1 MAHQSEKAKAF
12 VTTYS
17 PSPEIK
23 DPVDTSPSDL
33 QPPGVDED
41 DEPQSLEEAL
51 MMQVQRAQFSGKTI
65 VFQTI
70 VIGSIP
76 IARFGIDPYA
86 DTLCRLDG
94 GIDHNN

>member
-51 MMQVQRAQFSGKTI
+51 MM
-65 VFQTI
+65 
-70 VIGSIP
+70 
-76 IARFGIDPYA
+76 
-86 DTLCRLDG
+86 
-94 GIDHNN
+94 